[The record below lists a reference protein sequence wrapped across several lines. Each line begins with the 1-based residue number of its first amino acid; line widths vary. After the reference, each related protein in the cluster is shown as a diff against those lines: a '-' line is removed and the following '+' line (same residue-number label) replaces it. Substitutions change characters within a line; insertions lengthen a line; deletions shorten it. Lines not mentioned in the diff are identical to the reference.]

1 MTRYYGIGKEGYY
14 KYEFS
19 IFLGNKMLCIFIH
32 PNIYKFK
39 PWLTYY
45 KNCAWEEQTNFT
57 IRWFW
62 GFYITNEL

>member
-14 KYEFS
+14 KCEFS
-19 IFLGNKMLCIFIH
+19 IFLGNKMLCISTH
-32 PNIYKFK
+32 PDVYKFR
-39 PWLTYY
+39 PQFYY
-45 KNCAWEEQTNFT
+45 YRNCAWEEQTNFT